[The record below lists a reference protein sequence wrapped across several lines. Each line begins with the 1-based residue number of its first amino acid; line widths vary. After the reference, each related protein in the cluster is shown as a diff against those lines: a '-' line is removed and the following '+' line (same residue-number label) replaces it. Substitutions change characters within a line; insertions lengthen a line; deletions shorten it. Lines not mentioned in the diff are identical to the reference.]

1 MMLLRSKFLTST
13 TSYLEPGVEM
23 MLFQYSFEVVRL
35 DVGVETSTSKVSLS
49 PLTVSCTLCISFL
62 WGPNA
67 ADDAAMCDLG
77 VLGDFVLVD
86 EKQVLVP
93 CMSSIPW
100 KIRPISFDTPFFHLS
115 FWVP

>member
-1 MMLLRSKFLTST
+1 MLLRSKFLTST

-49 PLTVSCTLCISFL
+49 PPTVSCTLCISFL

-77 VLGDFVLVD
+77 VLGGFFPMD
-86 EKQVLVP
+86 EKQLLVP
-93 CMSSIPW
+93 CISPSPW
-100 KIRPISFDTPFFHLS
+100 KSFPISFDMPLLNFS
-115 FWVP
+115 